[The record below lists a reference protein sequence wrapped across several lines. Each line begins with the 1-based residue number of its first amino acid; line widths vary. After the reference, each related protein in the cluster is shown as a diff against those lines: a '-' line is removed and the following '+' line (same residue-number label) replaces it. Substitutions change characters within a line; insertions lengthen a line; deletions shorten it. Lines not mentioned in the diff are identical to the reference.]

1 MGKRHR
7 SEVDG
12 DAATAVEPAD
22 EAARK
27 VAKKQRKEKKRKRLE
42 KEAAGIGQ
50 GTTYDIRTGQAR
62 LNGAEGEQDE
72 GDETTQNDR
81 AARKAVKAA
90 RKEAKSAAKSAAN
103 NAAPE
108 QPAAN
113 GVDGEQGERR
123 RRKKAKKG
131 KRREVEVEVEA
142 TPRQDGTATLSKVS
156 PVKEK
161 RKKSKKPQAAADTAI
176 QAGIDP
182 SLASL
187 LDDRDFP
194 VHPNAFKT
202 NESNASASAS
212 AAAVAEPEGAYPN
225 CSDSFGYF
233 SAVQPHHYS
242 QTLQDIPVDPS
253 LLEVRLSNHAST
265 SASQPD
271 PQEPVVSPTFE
282 HEVRLE
288 KGEKRKSKE
297 DQGKKKGDAPPK
309 KRKRTVAAA
318 AASEEGTTR
327 TKHKKAQEKLG
338 AAGVEPAKG
347 DFTEQ
352 LVTKW
357 WHAADL
363 KKLAEEH
370 GMLASVHSPR
380 PSLLL
385 TVLAGIGATYKSGK
399 FSKAEDDTLRAA
411 IDAFREERGLTQD
424 ELAMLFNTKRDPR
437 PMQPGAIVAPQNEIW
452 IRLARSLGNR
462 PLSAIYTH
470 VKLWYPVGGK
480 DEADKKGEKWTK
492 EEDEA
497 LARAVKEL
505 GNSWVRI
512 GQELGRSRDSCK
524 DRWTKQLQNGAVLK
538 AGTGAGGAAPATVKK
553 QGKWS
558 EEEEEQLRKLYK
570 KHGAQ
575 WTVISAAMG
584 GTRSSTQCRTK
595 WNDYLQRREDMKEKE
610 PVNEEDEEVKKWKWP
625 KDGAARLVH
634 AIAALDP
641 KDKTDIDYKKVT
653 EPGIASQG
661 AKNLRDRFR
670 GLIERAEKKIRQAKG
685 MNEEDEVAFA
695 DTMAHLLEEYS
706 TPASSPVKRKHRPK
720 ADRPQKRHAV
730 RKHGAKVKS
739 KETISSSDE
748 ESSDDEEE

>member
-7 SEVDG
+7 SDAAT

-22 EAARK
+22 EGARK
-27 VAKKQRKEKKRKRLE
+27 AAKKQRKEEKKRKRLD
-42 KEAAGIGQ
+42 KDAAAAEAGTAG
-50 GTTYDIRTGQAR
+50 TAEADQAG
-62 LNGAEGEQDE
+62 LNGAQGEQDA
-72 GDETTQNDR
+72 GDENTSDDR
-81 AARKAVKAA
+81 AARKAAKAA
-90 RKEAKSAAKSAAN
+90 RKEAKKAAKAAGN
-103 NAAPE
+103 NAPPE
-108 QPAAN
+108 QPA
-113 GVDGEQGERR
+113 GSGIDSEQVEKKK
-123 RRKKAKKG
+123 RKKDRKG
-131 KRREVEVEVEA
+131 KGKEVEA
-142 TPRQDGTATLSKVS
+142 TPEQDETATVS

-161 RKKSKKPQAAADTAI
+161 RKKSKKRQAAADAAI

-194 VHPNAFKT
+194 VYPGAF
-202 NESNASASAS
+202 NGGVSNAGASTS
-212 AAAVAEPEGAYPN
+212 AAAAAAEPEVAYPN
-225 CSDSFGYF
+225 FNGSFGYF

-253 LLEVRLSNHAST
+253 LIEVRAPNHAST
-265 SASQPD
+265 SASLPD
-271 PQEPVVSPTFE
+271 PQDPIVSPTVE

-288 KGEKRKSKE
+288 DGEKRKAK
-297 DQGKKKGDAPPK
+297 DDKGKKKKADAPPK
-309 KRKRTVAAA
+309 KRKRAAA
-318 AASEEGTTR
+318 GEEGTTR
-327 TKHKKAQEKLG
+327 TKRKKTQGTLG
-338 AAGVEPAKG
+338 AEGVEAAKG

-357 WHAADL
+357 LRAADL
-363 KKLAEEH
+363 KKLADEH
-370 GMLASVHSPR
+370 
-380 PSLLL
+380 
-385 TVLAGIGATYKSGK
+385 GATYKSGK

-411 IDAFREERGLTQD
+411 IEAFRAEQDLTQD
-424 ELAMLFNTKRDPR
+424 ELATLFNTKGDPKAK
-437 PMQPGAIVAPQNEIW
+437 PNGVVAPQNEIW
-452 IRLARSLGNR
+452 TRLARSLGNR
-462 PLSAIYTH
+462 PLSAVYTH

-480 DEADKKGEKWTK
+480 DEAEKKGEKWTK

-575 WTVISAAMG
+575 WTVISAEMG
-584 GTRSSTQCRTK
+584 GARTSTQCRTK
-595 WNDYLQRREDMKEKE
+595 WTDYLQRREEKKENE
-610 PVNEEDEEVKKWKWP
+610 PAADKGDAANLWHWP
-625 KDGAARLVH
+625 KEGSARLVH

-641 KDKTDIDYKKVT
+641 KDKTDIDYKKVSDP
-653 EPGIASQG
+653 EIAPQG

-670 GLIERAEKKIRQAKG
+670 RLMESAEKSVREEKG
-685 MNEEDEVAFA
+685 MDEEDEVAFA
-695 DTMAHLLEEYS
+695 DTMAQLLEEYP
-706 TPASSPVKRKHRPK
+706 TPTSLPGKRKRRSK
-720 ADRPQKRHAV
+720 ADKADGSQKRTRSKPAGS
-730 RKHGAKVKS
+730 RKVKS
-739 KETISSSDE
+739 KELVSSSDE
-748 ESSDDEEE
+748 ESSDDEEA